1 MRLSISNI
9 AWDPAEDTEIAKLL
23 KNYHIN
29 AIDIAPSKYF
39 SNFFTTGKS
48 EIVAI
53 KNYWLDHGIELV
65 GMQSLL
71 FGTQG
76 LNIFGS
82 PSVQAALLK
91 HLAAVCRI
99 SAILGISRLVFGSPK
114 NRDRTGLGDEEAL
127 TQAIDFF
134 RRLGNIAL
142 HEGVVFCL
150 EPNPICYGSN
160 FMTSSC
166 ETAQVVMHVN
176 HPAIRMQLDTGA
188 LLINDESIDSLLNK
202 HAHLIA
208 HIHVS
213 EPGLVPLGDLTTN
226 HSVLFHALKKHLPN
240 HIASIEMLATKNEPH
255 TVSIERALIHAI
267 THYRPE
273 ESFFI

>member
-82 PSVQAALLK
+82 PSVQAA
-91 HLAAVCRI
+91 
-99 SAILGISRLVFGSPK
+99 
-114 NRDRTGLGDEEAL
+114 
-127 TQAIDFF
+127 
-134 RRLGNIAL
+134 
-142 HEGVVFCL
+142 
-150 EPNPICYGSN
+150 
-160 FMTSSC
+160 
-166 ETAQVVMHVN
+166 
-176 HPAIRMQLDTGA
+176 
-188 LLINDESIDSLLNK
+188 
-202 HAHLIA
+202 
-208 HIHVS
+208 
-213 EPGLVPLGDLTTN
+213 
-226 HSVLFHALKKHLPN
+226 
-240 HIASIEMLATKNEPH
+240 
-255 TVSIERALIHAI
+255 
-267 THYRPE
+267 
-273 ESFFI
+273 